1 MIRADMI
8 STVGREYLASNIEND
23 EYSYPKAFAA
33 QSLTFNPIRN
43 KAGRAFEKLD
53 IRFVKDNVTV
63 LIETKQN
70 FTKADEEQLSAYV
83 EYEKALTGNKII
95 AILANTANDN
105 VKVWR
110 GVISD
115 GDLMPKE
122 IALRTMDEYVDF
134 YTSKINDK
142 EKVMQNTYKL
152 NEMLHRHSIPEKLRS
167 QFVGTC
173 LLALKNGLDYST
185 PSLTAA
191 QIRTRIKEVLEDLL
205 NSDINKAE
213 KLALLNRNVLGDQ
226 YVRQLSIAAFREI
239 LKFIEDNILP
249 FINDKSTSGQD
260 LLNLFFVTF
269 NKYVGKS
276 DKNQAFTPDHIT
288 DFMAKITGV
297 NKHSVVLDPCCGSG
311 SFLVRAM
318 TQALDDC
325 ATAAEQDKVKKHQ
338 IFGIEFDEN
347 VYGLATTNML
357 IHSDGNSNIRQGS
370 CFALADWIKE
380 AKPNV
385 ILMNPP
391 YNGQRI
397 HLPKSYV
404 DTWAK
409 DKKEDPS
416 KGFYFVKYIADVL
429 NSINHQATL
438 AVLLPVACAIG
449 TKGVI
454 KEIKEQIL
462 EENTLDAVFT
472 LPNDIFHPGATVQA
486 CCMVFKIGRKHSDIS
501 TPNTFFGYYKDDGFK
516 KKKNIGRIEQIDP
529 ITQTSKWINIE
540 KEWIDLYRNR
550 REKPGRSATSAVSAS
565 DEWVCE
571 AYMDTDYTVL
581 NESDFINTL
590 NGYFS
595 YLVSVG
601 KLFDEKFV
609 PSSKYI
615 MDYFNFLLSHK
626 GNISKQIDVS
636 NWKEFVYSE
645 IFDVQKGFYNKKPEH
660 SLVGEIP
667 FLGATERCNGVTEYY
682 SIDDIEFASKTGD
695 ENNVSIEEKLFSGNA
710 LCVTNNGSVGCA
722 FFQPTTFT
730 CSHDVN
736 PLYIL
741 DGCFNMYNALF
752 VATVIEMDKYRWAYG
767 RKWRPER
774 MIKSTIRLPAKL
786 KDDKYVPDW
795 DYMENYIKSLPYGDR
810 I

>member
-8 STVGREYLASNIEND
+8 STVGRAYLTSNIEND
-23 EYSYPKAFAA
+23 EYSYPKAFSAA
-33 QSLTFNPIRN
+33 SLTFAPIQN
-43 KAGRAFEKLD
+43 SAGRRFEKLD
-53 IRFVKDNVTV
+53 IRFVKDNISV

-70 FTKADEEQLSAYV
+70 FTAADEEQLSAYV

-95 AILANTANDN
+95 AILANTINDN

-115 GDLMPKE
+115 GDLMSKE
-122 IALRTMDEYVDF
+122 TALRTMDEYVDF

-226 YVRQLSIAAFREI
+226 YVRQLNIAAFREI

-325 ATAAEQDKVKKHQ
+325 ATAAEQEEVKKHQ

-357 IHSDGNSNIRQGS
+357 IHSDGNSNIVKGS
-370 CFALADWIKE
+370 CFALADWIKD

-397 HLPKSYV
+397 HLPASYV
-404 DTWAK
+404 NTWRK

-416 KGFYFVKYIADVL
+416 KGLYFVKYLADTL
-429 NSINHQATL
+429 NSINHQAKL

-449 TKGVI
+449 TSG
-454 KEIKEQIL
+454 EIARLKREIL

-472 LPNDIFHPGATVQA
+472 LPNEIFYPGASASA
-486 CCMVFKIGRKHSDIS
+486 CCMVFKIGTKHNDVSNPD
-501 TPNTFFGYYKDDGFK
+501 TFFGYCKDDGFK
-516 KKKNIGRIEQIDP
+516 KKKNLGRVEQID
-529 ITQTSKWINIE
+529 TDTGKSKWVEIE
-540 KEWIDLYRNR
+540 REWIELYRNR
-550 REKPGRSATSAVSAS
+550 RSVDGLSATHKVNGD
-565 DEWVCE
+565 DEWLCE
-571 AYMDTDYTVL
+571 AYMKTDYTKL
-581 NESDFINTL
+581 TEQDFQQTINDYL
-590 NGYFS
+590 A
-595 YLVSVG
+595 YLV
-601 KLFDEKFV
+601 
-609 PSSKYI
+609 
-615 MDYFNFLLSHK
+615 
-626 GNISKQIDVS
+626 
-636 NWKEFVYSE
+636 KEGYVYES
-645 IFDVQKGFYNKKPEH
+645 
-660 SLVGEIP
+660 
-667 FLGATERCNGVTEYY
+667 
-682 SIDDIEFASKTGD
+682 
-695 ENNVSIEEKLFSGNA
+695 
-710 LCVTNNGSVGCA
+710 
-722 FFQPTTFT
+722 
-730 CSHDVN
+730 
-736 PLYIL
+736 
-741 DGCFNMYNALF
+741 
-752 VATVIEMDKYRWAYG
+752 
-767 RKWRPER
+767 
-774 MIKSTIRLPAKL
+774 
-786 KDDKYVPDW
+786 
-795 DYMENYIKSLPYGDR
+795 
-810 I
+810 

>member
-8 STVGREYLASNIEND
+8 STVGRAYLTSNIEND
-23 EYSYPKAFAA
+23 EYSYPKAFSAA
-33 QSLTFNPIRN
+33 SLTFAPIQN
-43 KAGRAFEKLD
+43 SAGRRFEKLD
-53 IRFVKDNVTV
+53 IRFVKDNISV

-70 FTKADEEQLSAYV
+70 FTAADEEQLSAYV

-95 AILANTANDN
+95 AILANTINDN

-115 GDLMPKE
+115 GDLMSKE
-122 IALRTMDEYVDF
+122 TALRTMDEYVDF

-226 YVRQLSIAAFREI
+226 YVRQLNIAAFREI

-276 DKNQAFTPDHIT
+276 DKNQAFTPDHVT

-325 ATAAEQDKVKKHQ
+325 ATAAEQEEVKKHQ

-357 IHSDGNSNIRQGS
+357 IHSDGNSNIVKGS
-370 CFALADWIKE
+370 CFTLAEWIKE

-391 YNGQRI
+391 YNGQRV
-397 HLPKSYV
+397 HLPKVYV
-404 DTWAK
+404 DTWARG
-409 DKKEDPS
+409 KKEDPS
-416 KGFYFVKYIADVL
+416 KGLYFVKYLADTL
-429 NSINHQATL
+429 NSINHQAKL

-449 TKGVI
+449 TSG
-454 KEIKEQIL
+454 EIARLKREIL

-472 LPNDIFHPGATVQA
+472 LPNEIFYPGASASA
-486 CCMVFKIGRKHSDIS
+486 CCMVFKIGIKHTDIS
-501 TPNTFFGYYKDDGFK
+501 NPDTFFGYCKDDGFK
-516 KKKNIGRIEQIDP
+516 KKKNLGRVEQVDS
-529 ITQTSKWINIE
+529 TTGKSRWVEIE
-540 KEWIDLYRNR
+540 KEWIELYRNR
-550 REKPGRSATSAVSAS
+550 RSVDGLSATHKVSGD
-565 DEWVCE
+565 DEWLCE
-571 AYMDTDYTVL
+571 AYMKTDYTKL
-581 NESDFINTL
+581 SERDFQQTINDYL
-590 NGYFS
+590 A
-595 YLVSVG
+595 YLVKEG
-601 KLFDEKFV
+601 
-609 PSSKYI
+609 YI
-615 MDYFNFLLSHK
+615 YES
-626 GNISKQIDVS
+626 
-636 NWKEFVYSE
+636 
-645 IFDVQKGFYNKKPEH
+645 
-660 SLVGEIP
+660 
-667 FLGATERCNGVTEYY
+667 
-682 SIDDIEFASKTGD
+682 
-695 ENNVSIEEKLFSGNA
+695 
-710 LCVTNNGSVGCA
+710 
-722 FFQPTTFT
+722 
-730 CSHDVN
+730 
-736 PLYIL
+736 
-741 DGCFNMYNALF
+741 
-752 VATVIEMDKYRWAYG
+752 
-767 RKWRPER
+767 
-774 MIKSTIRLPAKL
+774 
-786 KDDKYVPDW
+786 
-795 DYMENYIKSLPYGDR
+795 
-810 I
+810 

>member
-1 MIRADMI
+1 MI
-8 STVGREYLASNIEND
+8 STVGRAYLTSNIEND
-23 EYSYPKAFAA
+23 EYSYPKAFSAA
-33 QSLTFNPIRN
+33 SLTFAPIQN
-43 KAGRAFEKLD
+43 SAGRRFEKLD
-53 IRFVKDNVTV
+53 IRFVKDNISV

-70 FTKADEEQLSAYV
+70 FTAADEEQLSAYV

-95 AILANTANDN
+95 AILANTINDN

-115 GDLMPKE
+115 GDLMSKE
-122 IALRTMDEYVDF
+122 TALRTMDEYVDF

-226 YVRQLSIAAFREI
+226 YVRQLNIAAFREI

-276 DKNQAFTPDHIT
+276 DKNQAFTPDHVT

-325 ATAAEQDKVKKHQ
+325 ATAAEQEEVKKHQ

-404 DTWAK
+404 DTWAR

-416 KGFYFVKYIADVL
+416 KGLYFVKYIADTL
-429 NSINHQATL
+429 NSINHQAKL

-449 TKGVI
+449 TSG
-454 KEIKEQIL
+454 EIARLKREIL

-472 LPNDIFHPGATVQA
+472 LPNEIFYPGASASA
-486 CCMVFKIGRKHSDIS
+486 CCMVFKIGIKHTDIS
-501 TPNTFFGYYKDDGFK
+501 NPDTFFGYCKDDGFK
-516 KKKNIGRIEQIDP
+516 KKKNLGRVEQVDS
-529 ITQTSKWINIE
+529 TTGKSRWVEIE
-540 KEWIDLYRNR
+540 KEWIELYRNR
-550 REKPGRSATSAVSAS
+550 RSVDGLSATHKVSGD
-565 DEWVCE
+565 DEWLCE
-571 AYMDTDYTVL
+571 AYMKTDYTKL
-581 NESDFINTL
+581 TERDFQQTINDYL
-590 NGYFS
+590 A
-595 YLVSVG
+595 YLV
-601 KLFDEKFV
+601 
-609 PSSKYI
+609 
-615 MDYFNFLLSHK
+615 
-626 GNISKQIDVS
+626 
-636 NWKEFVYSE
+636 KEGYVYES
-645 IFDVQKGFYNKKPEH
+645 
-660 SLVGEIP
+660 
-667 FLGATERCNGVTEYY
+667 
-682 SIDDIEFASKTGD
+682 
-695 ENNVSIEEKLFSGNA
+695 
-710 LCVTNNGSVGCA
+710 
-722 FFQPTTFT
+722 
-730 CSHDVN
+730 
-736 PLYIL
+736 
-741 DGCFNMYNALF
+741 
-752 VATVIEMDKYRWAYG
+752 
-767 RKWRPER
+767 
-774 MIKSTIRLPAKL
+774 
-786 KDDKYVPDW
+786 
-795 DYMENYIKSLPYGDR
+795 
-810 I
+810 

>member
-1 MIRADMI
+1 MDCPKWHVDMIGEIDMIRADMI
-8 STVGREYLASNIEND
+8 STVGREYLTSNIEND

-53 IRFVKDNVTV
+53 IRFVKENVTV

-83 EYEKALTGNKII
+83 EYEKALTGNKTV
-95 AILANTANDN
+95 AILANTMNDT
-105 VKVWR
+105 VRVWR
-110 GVISD
+110 GVVSD
-115 GDLMPKE
+115 SDLMTKE
-122 IALRTMDEYVDF
+122 TALRSMDEYVDF

-152 NEMLHRHSIPEKLRS
+152 NELLHRHSIPEKLRS

-297 NKHSVVLDPCCGSG
+297 NRHSVVLDPCCGSG

-416 KGFYFVKYIADVL
+416 KGLYFVKYIADTL
-429 NSINHQATL
+429 NSINHQAKL

-449 TKGVI
+449 TSG
-454 KEIKEQIL
+454 EIARLKREIL

-472 LPNDIFHPGATVQA
+472 LPNEIFYPGASASA
-486 CCMVFKIGRKHSDIS
+486 CCMVFKIGTKHNDIS
-501 TPNTFFGYYKDDGFK
+501 NPDTFFGYYKDDGFK
-516 KKKNIGRIEQIDP
+516 KKKNLGRVEQIDSK
-529 ITQTSKWINIE
+529 TGKSKWAEIE
-540 KEWIDLYRNR
+540 REWIELYRNR
-550 REKPGRSATSAVSAS
+550 RAIDGLSATHKVNGA
-565 DEWVCE
+565 DEWLCE
-571 AYMDTDYTVL
+571 AYMKTDYTKL
-581 NESDFINTL
+581 TEQDFQQTINDYL
-590 NGYFS
+590 A
-595 YLVSVG
+595 YLV
-601 KLFDEKFV
+601 
-609 PSSKYI
+609 
-615 MDYFNFLLSHK
+615 
-626 GNISKQIDVS
+626 
-636 NWKEFVYSE
+636 KEGHVYES
-645 IFDVQKGFYNKKPEH
+645 
-660 SLVGEIP
+660 
-667 FLGATERCNGVTEYY
+667 
-682 SIDDIEFASKTGD
+682 
-695 ENNVSIEEKLFSGNA
+695 
-710 LCVTNNGSVGCA
+710 
-722 FFQPTTFT
+722 
-730 CSHDVN
+730 
-736 PLYIL
+736 
-741 DGCFNMYNALF
+741 
-752 VATVIEMDKYRWAYG
+752 
-767 RKWRPER
+767 
-774 MIKSTIRLPAKL
+774 
-786 KDDKYVPDW
+786 
-795 DYMENYIKSLPYGDR
+795 
-810 I
+810 

>member
-8 STVGREYLASNIEND
+8 STVGRAYLTSNIEND
-23 EYSYPKAFAA
+23 EYSYPKAFSAA
-33 QSLTFNPIRN
+33 SLTFAPIQN
-43 KAGRAFEKLD
+43 SAGRRFEKLD
-53 IRFVKDNVTV
+53 IRFVKDNISV

-70 FTKADEEQLSAYV
+70 FTAADEEQLSAYV

-95 AILANTANDN
+95 AILANTINDN

-115 GDLMPKE
+115 GDLMSKE
-122 IALRTMDEYVDF
+122 TALRTMDEYVDF

-226 YVRQLSIAAFREI
+226 YVRQLNIAAFREI

-297 NKHSVVLDPCCGSG
+297 NKHSIVLDPCCGSG

-325 ATAAEQDKVKKHQ
+325 ATAAEQENVKKQQ

-370 CFALADWIKE
+370 CFDLADWIKE

-404 DTWAK
+404 NTWSK

-416 KGFYFVKYIADVL
+416 KGLYFVKYVADTL
-429 NSINHQATL
+429 NSINHQAKL

-449 TKGVI
+449 TSG
-454 KEIKEQIL
+454 EIARLKREIL
-462 EENTLDAVFT
+462 VENTLDAVFT
-472 LPNDIFHPGATVQA
+472 LPNEIFYPGASASA
-486 CCMVFKIGRKHSDIS
+486 CCMVFKIGTKHNDVSNPD
-501 TPNTFFGYYKDDGFK
+501 TFFGYCKDDGFK
-516 KKKNIGRIEQIDP
+516 KKKNLGRVEQID
-529 ITQTSKWINIE
+529 TDTGKSKWVEIE
-540 KEWIDLYRNR
+540 HEWIELYRNR
-550 REKPGRSATSAVSAS
+550 RSVDGLSATHKVNGD
-565 DEWVCE
+565 DEWLCE
-571 AYMDTDYTVL
+571 AYMKTDYTKL
-581 NESDFINTL
+581 TEQDFQQTINDYL
-590 NGYFS
+590 A
-595 YLVSVG
+595 YLVQS
-601 KLFDEKFV
+601 
-609 PSSKYI
+609 
-615 MDYFNFLLSHK
+615 
-626 GNISKQIDVS
+626 
-636 NWKEFVYSE
+636 
-645 IFDVQKGFYNKKPEH
+645 
-660 SLVGEIP
+660 GEIY
-667 FLGATERCNGVTEYY
+667 E
-682 SIDDIEFASKTGD
+682 
-695 ENNVSIEEKLFSGNA
+695 
-710 LCVTNNGSVGCA
+710 
-722 FFQPTTFT
+722 
-730 CSHDVN
+730 
-736 PLYIL
+736 
-741 DGCFNMYNALF
+741 
-752 VATVIEMDKYRWAYG
+752 DK
-767 RKWRPER
+767 
-774 MIKSTIRLPAKL
+774 
-786 KDDKYVPDW
+786 
-795 DYMENYIKSLPYGDR
+795 
-810 I
+810 

>member
-1 MIRADMI
+1 MIRTDMI
-8 STVGREYLASNIEND
+8 STVGREYLTSNIEND

-83 EYEKALTGNKII
+83 EYEKALTGNKTV
-95 AILANTANDN
+95 AILANTMNDT
-105 VKVWR
+105 VRVWR
-110 GVISD
+110 GVVSD
-115 GDLMPKE
+115 SDLMTKE
-122 IALRTMDEYVDF
+122 TALRSMDEYVDF

-152 NEMLHRHSIPEKLRS
+152 NELLHRHSIPEKLRS

-239 LKFIEDNILP
+239 LKFIADNILP

-370 CFALADWIKE
+370 CFVLADWIKE

-404 DTWAK
+404 DTWAR

-416 KGFYFVKYIADVL
+416 KGLYFVKYIADTL
-429 NSINHQATL
+429 NSINHQAKL

-449 TKGVI
+449 TSG
-454 KEIKEQIL
+454 EIARLKREIL

-472 LPNDIFHPGATVQA
+472 LPNEIFYPGASASA
-486 CCMVFKIGRKHSDIS
+486 CCMVFKIGTKHNDIS
-501 TPNTFFGYYKDDGFK
+501 NPDTFFGYYKDDGFK
-516 KKKNIGRIEQIDP
+516 KKKNLGRVEQID
-529 ITQTSKWINIE
+529 TVTRKSKWVEIE
-540 KEWIDLYRNR
+540 REWIELYRNR
-550 REKPGRSATSAVSAS
+550 RAIDGLSATHKVNGA
-565 DEWVCE
+565 DEWLCE
-571 AYMDTDYTVL
+571 AYMKTDYTKL
-581 NESDFINTL
+581 TEQDFQQTINDYL
-590 NGYFS
+590 A
-595 YLVSVG
+595 YLV
-601 KLFDEKFV
+601 
-609 PSSKYI
+609 
-615 MDYFNFLLSHK
+615 
-626 GNISKQIDVS
+626 
-636 NWKEFVYSE
+636 KEGYVYES
-645 IFDVQKGFYNKKPEH
+645 
-660 SLVGEIP
+660 
-667 FLGATERCNGVTEYY
+667 
-682 SIDDIEFASKTGD
+682 
-695 ENNVSIEEKLFSGNA
+695 
-710 LCVTNNGSVGCA
+710 
-722 FFQPTTFT
+722 
-730 CSHDVN
+730 
-736 PLYIL
+736 
-741 DGCFNMYNALF
+741 
-752 VATVIEMDKYRWAYG
+752 
-767 RKWRPER
+767 
-774 MIKSTIRLPAKL
+774 
-786 KDDKYVPDW
+786 
-795 DYMENYIKSLPYGDR
+795 
-810 I
+810 

>member
-8 STVGREYLASNIEND
+8 STIGREYLTSNIEND

-83 EYEKALTGNKII
+83 EYEKALTGNKTV
-95 AILANTANDN
+95 AILANTMNDT
-105 VKVWR
+105 VRVWR
-110 GVISD
+110 GVVSD
-115 GDLMPKE
+115 SDLMTKE
-122 IALRTMDEYVDF
+122 TALRSMDEYVDF

-152 NEMLHRHSIPEKLRS
+152 NELLHRHSIPEKLRS

-325 ATAAEQDKVKKHQ
+325 ATAAEQDNVKKHQ

-370 CFALADWIKE
+370 CFVLADWIKE

-404 DTWAK
+404 DTWAR

-416 KGFYFVKYIADVL
+416 KGLYFVKYIADTL
-429 NSINHQATL
+429 NSINHQAKL

-449 TKGVI
+449 TSG
-454 KEIKEQIL
+454 EIARLKREIL

-472 LPNDIFHPGATVQA
+472 LPNEIFYPGASASA
-486 CCMVFKIGRKHSDIS
+486 CCMVFKIGTKHNDIS
-501 TPNTFFGYYKDDGFK
+501 NPDTFFGYYKDDGFK
-516 KKKNIGRIEQIDP
+516 KKKNLGRVEQIDSK
-529 ITQTSKWINIE
+529 TGKSKWAEIE
-540 KEWIDLYRNR
+540 REWIELYRNR
-550 REKPGRSATSAVSAS
+550 RAVDGLSATHKVNGA
-565 DEWVCE
+565 DEWLCE
-571 AYMDTDYTVL
+571 AYMKTDYTKL
-581 NESDFINTL
+581 TEQDFQKTINDYL
-590 NGYFS
+590 A
-595 YLVSVG
+595 YLV
-601 KLFDEKFV
+601 
-609 PSSKYI
+609 
-615 MDYFNFLLSHK
+615 
-626 GNISKQIDVS
+626 
-636 NWKEFVYSE
+636 KEGHVYES
-645 IFDVQKGFYNKKPEH
+645 
-660 SLVGEIP
+660 
-667 FLGATERCNGVTEYY
+667 
-682 SIDDIEFASKTGD
+682 
-695 ENNVSIEEKLFSGNA
+695 
-710 LCVTNNGSVGCA
+710 
-722 FFQPTTFT
+722 
-730 CSHDVN
+730 
-736 PLYIL
+736 
-741 DGCFNMYNALF
+741 
-752 VATVIEMDKYRWAYG
+752 
-767 RKWRPER
+767 
-774 MIKSTIRLPAKL
+774 
-786 KDDKYVPDW
+786 
-795 DYMENYIKSLPYGDR
+795 
-810 I
+810 

>member
-8 STVGREYLASNIEND
+8 STVGREYLTSNIEND

-53 IRFVKDNVTV
+53 IRFVEDNVTV

-83 EYEKALTGNKII
+83 EYEKALTGNKTV
-95 AILANTANDN
+95 AILANTTNDT
-105 VKVWR
+105 VRVWR
-110 GVISD
+110 GVVSD
-115 GDLMPKE
+115 SDLMTKE
-122 IALRTMDEYVDF
+122 TALRSMDEYVDF

-152 NEMLHRHSIPEKLRS
+152 NELLHRHSIPEKLRS

-325 ATAAEQDKVKKHQ
+325 ATAAEQEEVKKHQ

-370 CFALADWIKE
+370 CFDLADWIKE

-404 DTWAK
+404 NTWSK

-416 KGFYFVKYIADVL
+416 KGLYFVKYIADSL
-429 NSINHQATL
+429 NSINHQAKL

-449 TKGVI
+449 TSG
-454 KEIKEQIL
+454 EIARLKAEIL
-462 EENTLDAVFT
+462 QENTLDAVFT
-472 LPNDIFHPGATVQA
+472 LPVDIFHPGASASA
-486 CCMVFKIGRKHSDIS
+486 CCMVFKIGTKHNDIS
-501 TPNTFFGYYKDDGFK
+501 NPDTFFGYCRDDGFK
-516 KKKNIGRIEQIDP
+516 KKKNLGRVEQIDP
-529 ITQTSKWINIE
+529 LTGKSKWSEIE
-540 KEWIDLYRNR
+540 KRWIELYRNR
-550 REKPGRSATSAVSAS
+550 KAEPGESATQKVSGN
-565 DEWVCE
+565 DEWLCE
-571 AYMDTDYTVL
+571 AYMETDYSKLT
-581 NESDFINTL
+581 EQDFQQTINDYL
-590 NGYFS
+590 A
-595 YLVSVG
+595 YLV
-601 KLFDEKFV
+601 
-609 PSSKYI
+609 
-615 MDYFNFLLSHK
+615 
-626 GNISKQIDVS
+626 
-636 NWKEFVYSE
+636 KEGRVYES
-645 IFDVQKGFYNKKPEH
+645 
-660 SLVGEIP
+660 
-667 FLGATERCNGVTEYY
+667 
-682 SIDDIEFASKTGD
+682 
-695 ENNVSIEEKLFSGNA
+695 
-710 LCVTNNGSVGCA
+710 
-722 FFQPTTFT
+722 
-730 CSHDVN
+730 
-736 PLYIL
+736 
-741 DGCFNMYNALF
+741 
-752 VATVIEMDKYRWAYG
+752 
-767 RKWRPER
+767 
-774 MIKSTIRLPAKL
+774 
-786 KDDKYVPDW
+786 
-795 DYMENYIKSLPYGDR
+795 
-810 I
+810 

>member
-1 MIRADMI
+1 MIRTDMI
-8 STVGREYLASNIEND
+8 STVGREYLTSNIEND

-83 EYEKALTGNKII
+83 EYEKALTGNKTV
-95 AILANTANDN
+95 AILANTMNDT
-105 VKVWR
+105 VRVWR
-110 GVISD
+110 GVVS
-115 GDLMPKE
+115 GSDLMTKE
-122 IALRTMDEYVDF
+122 TALRSMDEYVDF

-152 NEMLHRHSIPEKLRS
+152 NELLHRHSIPEKLRS

-325 ATAAEQDKVKKHQ
+325 ATAAEQDNVKKHQ

-370 CFALADWIKE
+370 CFALSDWIKD

-404 DTWAK
+404 DTWSK

-416 KGFYFVKYIADVL
+416 KGLYFVKFIADTL
-429 NSINHQATL
+429 NSINHQAKL

-449 TKGVI
+449 TSG
-454 KEIKEQIL
+454 EIARLKREIL

-472 LPNDIFHPGATVQA
+472 LPNEIFYPGASASA
-486 CCMVFKIGRKHSDIS
+486 CCMVFKIGTKHNDIS
-501 TPNTFFGYYKDDGFK
+501 NPDTFFGYYKDDGFK
-516 KKKNIGRIEQIDP
+516 KKKNLGRVEQIDSK
-529 ITQTSKWINIE
+529 TGKSKWAEIE
-540 KEWIDLYRNR
+540 REWIELYRNR
-550 REKPGRSATSAVSAS
+550 RAVDGLSAS
-565 DEWVCE
+565 HKVNGADEWLCE
-571 AYMDTDYTVL
+571 AYMKTDYTKL
-581 NESDFINTL
+581 TEQDFQKTINDYL
-590 NGYFS
+590 A
-595 YLVSVG
+595 YLV
-601 KLFDEKFV
+601 
-609 PSSKYI
+609 
-615 MDYFNFLLSHK
+615 
-626 GNISKQIDVS
+626 
-636 NWKEFVYSE
+636 KEGHIYE
-645 IFDVQKGFYNKKPEH
+645 
-660 SLVGEIP
+660 
-667 FLGATERCNGVTEYY
+667 T
-682 SIDDIEFASKTGD
+682 
-695 ENNVSIEEKLFSGNA
+695 
-710 LCVTNNGSVGCA
+710 
-722 FFQPTTFT
+722 
-730 CSHDVN
+730 
-736 PLYIL
+736 
-741 DGCFNMYNALF
+741 
-752 VATVIEMDKYRWAYG
+752 
-767 RKWRPER
+767 
-774 MIKSTIRLPAKL
+774 
-786 KDDKYVPDW
+786 
-795 DYMENYIKSLPYGDR
+795 
-810 I
+810 

>member
-1 MIRADMI
+1 MIRADI
-8 STVGREYLASNIEND
+8 ITTVGRDYLTSNIEND
-23 EYSYPKAFAA
+23 EFSYPKAYSSA
-33 QSLTFNPIRN
+33 SLAFTPIRN
-43 KAGRAFEKLD
+43 RAGRAYEKLD
-53 IRFVKDNVTV
+53 IRFVKDNVSV

-70 FTKADEEQLSAYV
+70 FHANIDDAKEQLSAYV
-83 EYEKALTGNKII
+83 EYEKALTGNKIV
-95 AILANTANDN
+95 AILANTTDND
-105 VKVWR
+105 VLVWR
-110 GVISD
+110 GVISE
-115 GDLMPKE
+115 GDFMSKE
-122 IALRTMDEYVDF
+122 TALRTMGEYADF

-152 NEMLHRHSIPEKLRS
+152 NELLHRHSIPEKLRS

-185 PSLTAA
+185 QSLTAA

-226 YVRQLSIAAFREI
+226 YVRQLTIAAFREI

-325 ATAAEQDKVKKHQ
+325 ATATEQKEVKKHQ

-397 HLPKSYV
+397 HLPPEYV
-404 DTWAK
+404 RTWPK

-416 KGFYFVKYIADVL
+416 KGLYFVKWIADVL
-429 NSINHQATL
+429 NAINHPAKL

-449 TKGVI
+449 TSGEIAKLK
-454 KEIKEQIL
+454 KEIL

-472 LPNDIFHPGATVQA
+472 LPSDIFHPGASASA
-486 CCMVFKIGRKHSDIS
+486 CCMVFKIGTKHGDIS
-501 TPNTFFGYYKDDGFK
+501 NPDTFFGYCRDDGFK
-516 KKKNIGRIEQIDP
+516 KKKNLGRVEQIDP
-529 ITQTSKWINIE
+529 LTGMSKWQEIE
-540 KEWIDLYRNR
+540 NRWIELYRNR
-550 REKPGRSATSAVSAS
+550 KAEPGESATHRVTGT
-565 DEWVCE
+565 DEWLCE
-571 AYMDTDYTVL
+571 AYMETDYTKL
-581 NESDFINTL
+581 TERDFQQTINDFL
-590 NGYFS
+590 A
-595 YLVSVG
+595 YLVREG
-601 KLFDEKFV
+601 K
-609 PSSKYI
+609 KYE
-615 MDYFNFLLSHK
+615 S
-626 GNISKQIDVS
+626 
-636 NWKEFVYSE
+636 
-645 IFDVQKGFYNKKPEH
+645 
-660 SLVGEIP
+660 
-667 FLGATERCNGVTEYY
+667 
-682 SIDDIEFASKTGD
+682 
-695 ENNVSIEEKLFSGNA
+695 
-710 LCVTNNGSVGCA
+710 
-722 FFQPTTFT
+722 
-730 CSHDVN
+730 
-736 PLYIL
+736 
-741 DGCFNMYNALF
+741 
-752 VATVIEMDKYRWAYG
+752 
-767 RKWRPER
+767 
-774 MIKSTIRLPAKL
+774 
-786 KDDKYVPDW
+786 
-795 DYMENYIKSLPYGDR
+795 
-810 I
+810 

>member
-1 MIRADMI
+1 MIRADMVA
-8 STVGREYLASNIEND
+8 TVGREYLTSNIEND

-43 KAGRAFEKLD
+43 KTGRAFEKLD

-70 FTKADEEQLSAYV
+70 FTVADEEQLSAYV

-95 AILANTANDN
+95 AILANTTNDN

-325 ATAAEQDKVKKHQ
+325 ATAAEQENVKKHQ

-357 IHSDGNSNIRQGS
+357 IHSDGNSNIVKGS
-370 CFALADWIKE
+370 CFALADWIKD

-397 HLPKSYV
+397 HLPASYV
-404 DTWAK
+404 NAWKK

-416 KGFYFVKYIADVL
+416 KGLYFVKYLADTL
-429 NSINHQATL
+429 NSINHQAKL

-449 TKGVI
+449 TSG
-454 KEIKEQIL
+454 EIARLKRKIL

-472 LPNDIFHPGATVQA
+472 LPNEIFYPGASASA
-486 CCMVFKIGRKHSDIS
+486 CCMVFKIGIKHTDIS
-501 TPNTFFGYYKDDGFK
+501 NPDTFFGYCKDDGFK
-516 KKKNIGRIEQIDP
+516 KKKNLGRVEQIDSA
-529 ITQTSKWINIE
+529 TGKSRWVEIE
-540 KEWIDLYRNR
+540 KEWIELYRNR
-550 REKPGRSATSAVSAS
+550 RSVDGLSATHKVSGD
-565 DEWVCE
+565 DEWLCE
-571 AYMDTDYTVL
+571 AYMKTDYTKL
-581 NESDFINTL
+581 AERDFQQTINDYL
-590 NGYFS
+590 A
-595 YLVSVG
+595 YLV
-601 KLFDEKFV
+601 
-609 PSSKYI
+609 
-615 MDYFNFLLSHK
+615 
-626 GNISKQIDVS
+626 
-636 NWKEFVYSE
+636 KEGHIYES
-645 IFDVQKGFYNKKPEH
+645 
-660 SLVGEIP
+660 
-667 FLGATERCNGVTEYY
+667 
-682 SIDDIEFASKTGD
+682 
-695 ENNVSIEEKLFSGNA
+695 
-710 LCVTNNGSVGCA
+710 
-722 FFQPTTFT
+722 
-730 CSHDVN
+730 
-736 PLYIL
+736 
-741 DGCFNMYNALF
+741 
-752 VATVIEMDKYRWAYG
+752 
-767 RKWRPER
+767 
-774 MIKSTIRLPAKL
+774 
-786 KDDKYVPDW
+786 
-795 DYMENYIKSLPYGDR
+795 
-810 I
+810 

>member
-8 STVGREYLASNIEND
+8 STVGRAYLTSNIEND
-23 EYSYPKAFAA
+23 EYSYPKAFSAA
-33 QSLTFNPIRN
+33 SLTFAPIQN
-43 KAGRAFEKLD
+43 SAGRRFEKLD
-53 IRFVKDNVTV
+53 IRFVKDNISV

-70 FTKADEEQLSAYV
+70 FTAADEEQLSAYV

-95 AILANTANDN
+95 AILANTTNDN

-122 IALRTMDEYVDF
+122 TALRTMDEYVDF

-297 NKHSVVLDPCCGSG
+297 NKHSIVLDPCCGSG

-325 ATAAEQDKVKKHQ
+325 ATAAEQENVKKQQ

-370 CFALADWIKE
+370 CFDLADWIKE

-404 DTWAK
+404 NTWSK

-416 KGFYFVKYIADVL
+416 KGLYFVKYIADTL
-429 NSINHQATL
+429 NSINHQAKL

-449 TKGVI
+449 TSG
-454 KEIKEQIL
+454 EIAHLKREIL
-462 EENTLDAVFT
+462 VENTLDAVFT
-472 LPNDIFHPGATVQA
+472 LPNEIFYPGASASA
-486 CCMVFKIGRKHSDIS
+486 CCMVFKIGTKHNDVSNPD
-501 TPNTFFGYYKDDGFK
+501 TFFGYCKDDGFK
-516 KKKNIGRIEQIDP
+516 KKKNLGRVEQID
-529 ITQTSKWINIE
+529 TDTGKSKWVEIE
-540 KEWIDLYRNR
+540 HEWIELYRNR
-550 REKPGRSATSAVSAS
+550 RSVDGLSATHKVNGD
-565 DEWVCE
+565 DEWLCE
-571 AYMDTDYTVL
+571 AYMKTDYTKL
-581 NESDFINTL
+581 TEQDFQQTINDYL
-590 NGYFS
+590 A
-595 YLVSVG
+595 YLVQS
-601 KLFDEKFV
+601 
-609 PSSKYI
+609 
-615 MDYFNFLLSHK
+615 
-626 GNISKQIDVS
+626 
-636 NWKEFVYSE
+636 
-645 IFDVQKGFYNKKPEH
+645 
-660 SLVGEIP
+660 GEIY
-667 FLGATERCNGVTEYY
+667 E
-682 SIDDIEFASKTGD
+682 
-695 ENNVSIEEKLFSGNA
+695 
-710 LCVTNNGSVGCA
+710 
-722 FFQPTTFT
+722 
-730 CSHDVN
+730 
-736 PLYIL
+736 
-741 DGCFNMYNALF
+741 
-752 VATVIEMDKYRWAYG
+752 DK
-767 RKWRPER
+767 
-774 MIKSTIRLPAKL
+774 
-786 KDDKYVPDW
+786 
-795 DYMENYIKSLPYGDR
+795 
-810 I
+810 

>member
-8 STVGREYLASNIEND
+8 STVGRAYLTSNIEND
-23 EYSYPKAFAA
+23 EYSYPKAFSAA
-33 QSLTFNPIRN
+33 SLTFAPIQN
-43 KAGRAFEKLD
+43 SAGRRFEKLD
-53 IRFVKDNVTV
+53 IRFVKDNISV

-70 FTKADEEQLSAYV
+70 FTAADEEQLSAYV

-95 AILANTANDN
+95 AILANTINDN

-115 GDLMPKE
+115 GDLMSKE
-122 IALRTMDEYVDF
+122 TALRTMDEYVDF

-226 YVRQLSIAAFREI
+226 YVRQLNIAAFREI

-276 DKNQAFTPDHIT
+276 DKNQAFTPDHVT

-325 ATAAEQDKVKKHQ
+325 ATAAEQEEVKKHQ

-357 IHSDGNSNIRQGS
+357 IHSDGNSNIVKGS
-370 CFALADWIKE
+370 CFALAEWIKE

-391 YNGQRI
+391 YNGQRV
-397 HLPKSYV
+397 HLPKAYV
-404 DTWAK
+404 DTWAR

-416 KGFYFVKYIADVL
+416 KGLYFVKYLADTL
-429 NSINHQATL
+429 NSINHQAKL

-449 TKGVI
+449 TSG
-454 KEIKEQIL
+454 EIARLKREIL

-472 LPNDIFHPGATVQA
+472 LPNEIFYPGASASA
-486 CCMVFKIGRKHSDIS
+486 CCMVFKIGIKHTDIS
-501 TPNTFFGYYKDDGFK
+501 NPDTFFGYCKDDGFK
-516 KKKNIGRIEQIDP
+516 KKKNLGRVEQVDS
-529 ITQTSKWINIE
+529 TTGKSRWVEIE
-540 KEWIDLYRNR
+540 KEWL
-550 REKPGRSATSAVSAS
+550 
-565 DEWVCE
+565 
-571 AYMDTDYTVL
+571 
-581 NESDFINTL
+581 
-590 NGYFS
+590 
-595 YLVSVG
+595 
-601 KLFDEKFV
+601 
-609 PSSKYI
+609 
-615 MDYFNFLLSHK
+615 
-626 GNISKQIDVS
+626 
-636 NWKEFVYSE
+636 
-645 IFDVQKGFYNKKPEH
+645 
-660 SLVGEIP
+660 
-667 FLGATERCNGVTEYY
+667 
-682 SIDDIEFASKTGD
+682 
-695 ENNVSIEEKLFSGNA
+695 
-710 LCVTNNGSVGCA
+710 
-722 FFQPTTFT
+722 
-730 CSHDVN
+730 
-736 PLYIL
+736 
-741 DGCFNMYNALF
+741 
-752 VATVIEMDKYRWAYG
+752 
-767 RKWRPER
+767 
-774 MIKSTIRLPAKL
+774 
-786 KDDKYVPDW
+786 
-795 DYMENYIKSLPYGDR
+795 
-810 I
+810 

>member
-1 MIRADMI
+1 MDIGGIYMIRADMI
-8 STVGREYLASNIEND
+8 STIGRKYLTSNIEND
-23 EYSYPKAFAA
+23 EYSYPKAFSAS
-33 QSLTFNPIRN
+33 SLTFVPIRN
-43 KAGRAFEKLD
+43 NTGRAFKKLD

-70 FTKADEEQLSAYV
+70 FTKTDEEQLSAYV
-83 EYEKALTGNKII
+83 EYEKALTGNKTV
-95 AILANTANDN
+95 AILANTINDN

-110 GVISD
+110 GVVSD
-115 GDLMPKE
+115 SDFMPKE
-122 IALRTMDEYVDF
+122 TTLRSMDEYVDF

-142 EKVMQNTYKL
+142 ENVMQNTYKL
-152 NEMLHRHSIPEKLRS
+152 NELLHRHSIPEKLRS

-191 QIRTRIKEVLEDLL
+191 QIRTRVKEVLEELL

-226 YVRQLSIAAFREI
+226 YIRQLNISAFREI
-239 LKFIEDNILP
+239 LKFIENNILP

-288 DFMAKITGV
+288 DFMSKITGV

-325 ATAAEQDKVKKHQ
+325 ATAVEQERVKKHQ

-370 CFALADWIKE
+370 CFDLADWIKE

-404 DTWAK
+404 DNWPK
-409 DKKEDPS
+409 NKKEDPS
-416 KGFYFVKYIADVL
+416 KGLYFVKYIADTL
-429 NSINHQATL
+429 NSINHHAKL

-449 TKGVI
+449 TSG
-454 KEIKEQIL
+454 EIARLKREIL

-472 LPNDIFHPGATVQA
+472 LPNEIFYPGASASA
-486 CCMVFKIGRKHSDIS
+486 CCMVFKIGTKHTDVSNPD
-501 TPNTFFGYYKDDGFK
+501 TFFGYCKDDGFK
-516 KKKNIGRIEQIDP
+516 KKKNLGRVEQID
-529 ITQTSKWINIE
+529 TSTGKSKWVEIE
-540 KEWIDLYRNR
+540 REWIELYRNR
-550 REKPGRSATSAVSAS
+550 RSVDGLSATHKVNG
-565 DEWVCE
+565 DNEWLCE
-571 AYMDTDYTVL
+571 AYMKTDYTKIT
-581 NESDFINTL
+581 EQDFQQTINDYL
-590 NGYFS
+590 A
-595 YLVSVG
+595 YLV
-601 KLFDEKFV
+601 
-609 PSSKYI
+609 
-615 MDYFNFLLSHK
+615 
-626 GNISKQIDVS
+626 
-636 NWKEFVYSE
+636 KEGHIYE
-645 IFDVQKGFYNKKPEH
+645 
-660 SLVGEIP
+660 
-667 FLGATERCNGVTEYY
+667 A
-682 SIDDIEFASKTGD
+682 
-695 ENNVSIEEKLFSGNA
+695 
-710 LCVTNNGSVGCA
+710 
-722 FFQPTTFT
+722 
-730 CSHDVN
+730 
-736 PLYIL
+736 
-741 DGCFNMYNALF
+741 
-752 VATVIEMDKYRWAYG
+752 
-767 RKWRPER
+767 
-774 MIKSTIRLPAKL
+774 
-786 KDDKYVPDW
+786 
-795 DYMENYIKSLPYGDR
+795 
-810 I
+810 

>member
-1 MIRADMI
+1 MIRTDMI
-8 STVGREYLASNIEND
+8 STVGREYLTSNIEND

-83 EYEKALTGNKII
+83 EYEKALTGNKTV
-95 AILANTANDN
+95 AILANTINDT
-105 VKVWR
+105 VRVWR
-110 GVISD
+110 GVVSD
-115 GDLMPKE
+115 SDLMSKE
-122 IALRTMDEYVDF
+122 TALRSMDEYVDF

-297 NKHSVVLDPCCGSG
+297 NKHSIVLDPCCGSG

-325 ATAAEQDKVKKHQ
+325 ATAAEQEEVKKHQ

-370 CFALADWIKE
+370 CFDLADWIKE

-404 DTWAK
+404 NTWSK

-416 KGFYFVKYIADVL
+416 KGLYFVKYIADTL
-429 NSINHQATL
+429 NSINHQAKL

-449 TKGVI
+449 TSG
-454 KEIKEQIL
+454 EITRLKREIL

-472 LPNDIFHPGATVQA
+472 LPNEIFYPGASASA
-486 CCMVFKIGRKHSDIS
+486 CCMVFKIGTKHNDVSNPD
-501 TPNTFFGYYKDDGFK
+501 TFFGYCKDDGFK
-516 KKKNIGRIEQIDP
+516 KKKNLGRVEQID
-529 ITQTSKWINIE
+529 TDTGKSKWVEIE
-540 KEWIDLYRNR
+540 REWIELYRNR
-550 REKPGRSATSAVSAS
+550 RAVDGLSATHKVSGA
-565 DEWVCE
+565 DEWLCE
-571 AYMDTDYTVL
+571 AYMKTDYTKL
-581 NESDFINTL
+581 TEQDFQQTINDYL
-590 NGYFS
+590 A
-595 YLVSVG
+595 YLV
-601 KLFDEKFV
+601 
-609 PSSKYI
+609 
-615 MDYFNFLLSHK
+615 
-626 GNISKQIDVS
+626 
-636 NWKEFVYSE
+636 KEGHIYE
-645 IFDVQKGFYNKKPEH
+645 
-660 SLVGEIP
+660 
-667 FLGATERCNGVTEYY
+667 T
-682 SIDDIEFASKTGD
+682 
-695 ENNVSIEEKLFSGNA
+695 
-710 LCVTNNGSVGCA
+710 
-722 FFQPTTFT
+722 
-730 CSHDVN
+730 
-736 PLYIL
+736 
-741 DGCFNMYNALF
+741 
-752 VATVIEMDKYRWAYG
+752 
-767 RKWRPER
+767 
-774 MIKSTIRLPAKL
+774 
-786 KDDKYVPDW
+786 
-795 DYMENYIKSLPYGDR
+795 
-810 I
+810 

>member
-1 MIRADMI
+1 MEKIGETDMIRADMVA
-8 STVGREYLASNIEND
+8 TVGREYLTSNIEND
-23 EYSYPKAFAA
+23 EYSYPKAFTA

-43 KAGRAFEKLD
+43 KTGRAFEKLD

-70 FTKADEEQLSAYV
+70 FTVADEEQLSAYV

-325 ATAAEQDKVKKHQ
+325 ATAAEQEEVKKHQ

-370 CFALADWIKE
+370 CFDLADWIKE

-404 DTWAK
+404 NTWSK

-416 KGFYFVKYIADVL
+416 KGLYFVKYIADTL
-429 NSINHQATL
+429 NSINHQAKL

-449 TKGVI
+449 TSG
-454 KEIKEQIL
+454 EIARLKAEIL
-462 EENTLDAVFT
+462 QENTLDAVFT
-472 LPNDIFHPGATVQA
+472 LPVDIFHPGANASA
-486 CCMVFKIGRKHSDIS
+486 CCMVFKIGTKHNDIS
-501 TPNTFFGYYKDDGFK
+501 NPDTFFGYCRDDGFK
-516 KKKNIGRIEQIDP
+516 KKKNLGRVEQIDP
-529 ITQTSKWINIE
+529 LTGKSKWSEIE
-540 KEWIDLYRNR
+540 KRWIELYRNR
-550 REKPGRSATSAVSAS
+550 KAEPGESATQKVSGN
-565 DEWVCE
+565 DEWLCE
-571 AYMDTDYTVL
+571 AYMETDYSKLT
-581 NESDFINTL
+581 EQDFQQTINDYL
-590 NGYFS
+590 A
-595 YLVSVG
+595 YLV
-601 KLFDEKFV
+601 
-609 PSSKYI
+609 
-615 MDYFNFLLSHK
+615 
-626 GNISKQIDVS
+626 
-636 NWKEFVYSE
+636 KEGRVYES
-645 IFDVQKGFYNKKPEH
+645 
-660 SLVGEIP
+660 
-667 FLGATERCNGVTEYY
+667 
-682 SIDDIEFASKTGD
+682 
-695 ENNVSIEEKLFSGNA
+695 
-710 LCVTNNGSVGCA
+710 
-722 FFQPTTFT
+722 
-730 CSHDVN
+730 
-736 PLYIL
+736 
-741 DGCFNMYNALF
+741 
-752 VATVIEMDKYRWAYG
+752 
-767 RKWRPER
+767 
-774 MIKSTIRLPAKL
+774 
-786 KDDKYVPDW
+786 
-795 DYMENYIKSLPYGDR
+795 
-810 I
+810 